1 MMMII
6 IFTFGSNIE
15 KETTKS
21 LSIGIKCHLQ
31 AEGLSKYSRERP
43 QDFG

>member
-31 AEGLSKYSRERP
+31 AQGRSKYSQERP